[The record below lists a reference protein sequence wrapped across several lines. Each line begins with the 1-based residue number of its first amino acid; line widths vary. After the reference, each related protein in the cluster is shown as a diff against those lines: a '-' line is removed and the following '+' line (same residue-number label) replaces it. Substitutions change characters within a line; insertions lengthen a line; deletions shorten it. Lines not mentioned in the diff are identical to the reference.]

1 MIKPLVTRSLEV
13 ARHGIHD
20 RIFEV
25 LSWFFRVAL
34 EVAAHGVDDARF
46 QLRISDRSDLYL
58 FVPRCRD
65 IHDPSP
71 SLDMNVP
78 LDKSL
83 VSMSYK
89 IQSHL
94 SKIGFS
100 N

>member
-1 MIKPLVTRSLEV
+1 MNKALVTRPLEV
-13 ARHGIHD
+13 ALHGIHD
-20 RIFEV
+20 RMLEV

-58 FVPRCRD
+58 FVSRCRD

-71 SLDMNVP
+71 SPDMKVP

-83 VSMSYK
+83 VSISYK
-89 IQSHL
+89 IQ
-94 SKIGFS
+94 
-100 N
+100 